1 MSAYFNDVL
10 LSCVL
15 GHALSL
21 EFSLKRNYP
30 AGSCHEDSRSA
41 AFIGLTSIL
50 AGHTFLLEFISE
62 LRTVSVPNIFI
73 SSVLGILFLSI
84 NTPDCFRLRFNLNIL
99 TVNDHLQVT

>member
-62 LRTVSVPNIFI
+62 LFAVSVPVIFI
-73 SSVLGILFLSI
+73 SNVLGILFCLLMHPTALGYALI
-84 NTPDCFRLRFNLNIL
+84 
-99 TVNDHLQVT
+99 